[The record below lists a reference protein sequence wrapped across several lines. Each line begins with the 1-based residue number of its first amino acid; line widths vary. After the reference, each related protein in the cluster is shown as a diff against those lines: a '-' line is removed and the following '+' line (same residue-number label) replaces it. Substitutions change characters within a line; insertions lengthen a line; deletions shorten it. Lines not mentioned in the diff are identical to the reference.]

1 MFVRVN
7 LAMAHERV
15 RIDVQKNEMTKKK
28 LKNWM
33 LSQQSNKKAKG
44 RYDSM
49 QFS

>member
-1 MFVRVN
+1 
-7 LAMAHERV
+7 MAHERV
-15 RIDVQKNEMTKKK
+15 RIDVQKNEMTKQK

-49 QFS
+49 